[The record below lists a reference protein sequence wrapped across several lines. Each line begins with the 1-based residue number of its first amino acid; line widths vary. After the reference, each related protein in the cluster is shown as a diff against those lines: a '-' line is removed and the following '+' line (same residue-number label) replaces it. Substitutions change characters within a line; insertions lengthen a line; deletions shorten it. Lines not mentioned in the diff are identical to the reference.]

1 MADYATVADIT
12 VLKRA
17 LDLAEQRRAAALI
30 SEVSNQIRY
39 EAQKVGKNFDEMI
52 YASELGV
59 QYDVLEGD
67 GRSYEYTLS
76 DKPVSVTTVT
86 VSGIA
91 TTDYTLHDN
100 VITFTEAP
108 ANEAEIMVVYEYRI
122 LLHIAK
128 AVTVDVVMRE
138 LNTPGAQLPTTSYS
152 ESAGG
157 VSQSFLLPNA
167 SGRIAL
173 WPSDLKALGLKK
185 QTIGAIDLMGGRQCY
200 PHSSINQS

>member
-12 VLKRA
+12 VLKRT
-17 LDLAEQRRAAALI
+17 LTLEEQRRAAALI
-30 SEVSNQIRY
+30 PEVSNQIRY
-39 EAQKVGKNFDEMI
+39 EAQKIGKNFDEMV

-67 GRSYEYTLS
+67 GFSHEFTLS
-76 DKPVSVTTVT
+76 DKPVSIDSVTIN
-86 VSGIA
+86 GI
-91 TTDYTLHDN
+91 TISDYTLHDN
-100 VITFTEAP
+100 VITFTEVP
-108 ANEAEIMVVYEYRI
+108 ANEAEIMVVYKYRL

-128 AVTVDVVMRE
+128 TVTVDVVMRE

-157 VSQSFLLPNA
+157 VSQSFSLPNA

-185 QTIGAIDLMGGRQCY
+185 QFIGAIDLMRG
-200 PHSSINQS
+200 

>member
-12 VLKRA
+12 VLKRTLT
-17 LDLAEQRRAAALI
+17 LDEQRRAAALI
-30 SEVSNQIRY
+30 PEVSNQIRY
-39 EAQKVGKNFDEMI
+39 EAQKIGKNFDEMI

-67 GRSYEYTLS
+67 GRSHEFTLS
-76 DKPVSVTTVT
+76 DKPVSITTVT
-86 VSGIA
+86 ISGVQ

-100 VITFTEAP
+100 VITFTDAP

-157 VSQSFLLPNA
+157 VSQSFSLPNA

-185 QTIGAIDLMGGRQCY
+185 QVIGAIDLMGGKQCY
-200 PHSSINQS
+200 PHSSINQL

>member
-30 SEVSNQIRY
+30 TEVCNQIRY
-39 EAQKVGKNFDEMI
+39 EAQKIGKNFDEMI
-52 YASELGV
+52 YESELGV
-59 QYDVLEGD
+59 QYDVLDGD
-67 GRSYEYTLS
+67 GRSHEYTLS
-76 DKPVSVTTVT
+76 DKPVSIDKVTINGAQT
-86 VSGIA
+86 S
-91 TTDYTLHDN
+91 DYTVHDN
-100 VITFTEAP
+100 VITFTDAP
-108 ANEAEIMVVYEYRI
+108 ANEAEIMVVYKYRL

-128 AVTVDVVMRE
+128 TVTVDVVMRE

-157 VSQSFLLPNA
+157 ISQSFLLPNA

-185 QTIGAIDLMGGRQCY
+185 QVIGMIDLMRR
-200 PHSSINQS
+200 